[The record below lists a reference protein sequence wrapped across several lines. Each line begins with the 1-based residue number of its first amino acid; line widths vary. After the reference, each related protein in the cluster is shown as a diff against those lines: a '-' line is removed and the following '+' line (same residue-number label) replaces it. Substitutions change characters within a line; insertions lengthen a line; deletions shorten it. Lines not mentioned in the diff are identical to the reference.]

1 MGKFYPCCLLTFVFI
16 VVVQMDTVPGL
27 ETADG
32 EMFVKSN
39 SVTTLEDS
47 EEMAPLR
54 SRRSTV
60 VPATLS
66 AAEISGIVDEHNR
79 LRRLQNASDME
90 EMVSVAKWLLHV
102 AKGFLPL
109 CVTLGFL
116 PVGLYV

>member
-1 MGKFYPCCLLTFVFI
+1 MGKLYPCCLLTFVFI
-16 VVVQMDTVPGL
+16 VAVKMETVTGL

-39 SVTTLEDS
+39 SVTTLEDT
-47 EEMAPLR
+47 EEMTPLR

-66 AAEISGIVDEHNR
+66 AAEIAGIVDEHNR

-90 EMVSVAKWLLHV
+90 EMVSVLRV
-102 AKGFLPL
+102 AKHNAFF
-109 CVTLGFL
+109 V
-116 PVGLYV
+116 